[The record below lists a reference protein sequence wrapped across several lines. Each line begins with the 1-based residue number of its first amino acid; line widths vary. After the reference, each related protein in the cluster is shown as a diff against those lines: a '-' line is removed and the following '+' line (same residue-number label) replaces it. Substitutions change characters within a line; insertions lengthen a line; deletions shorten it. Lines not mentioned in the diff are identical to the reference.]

1 MLTKGEARQ
10 RNGCGVHVRE
20 QVVMVMLGM
29 NARTIAL
36 LVCGLLASAIIGGFI
51 GSLLERPYSSGA
63 GLVRGGIVGVGLF
76 AWTCARFWLASGRN
90 KS

>member
-1 MLTKGEARQ
+1 MSFIDHPPPWS
-10 RNGCGVHVRE
+10 V
-20 QVVMVMLGM
+20 
-29 NARTIAL
+29 AL
-36 LVCGLLASAIIGGFI
+36 WVCGLLASAIVGGFV

-63 GLVRGGIVGVGLF
+63 GMFWGAGTGVGLF

>member
-1 MLTKGEARQ
+1 VVL
-10 RNGCGVHVRE
+10 GCTRIV
-20 QVVMVMLGM
+20 
-29 NARTIAL
+29 AL
-36 LVCGLLASAIIGGFI
+36 WVCGLLASAIIGGFI

-63 GLVRGGIVGVGLF
+63 GLVWSGMVGIGLF